1 MFYNSI
7 CHHFSVITDNFL
19 HPRPALQANEQSTK
33 LDVCGHKVEH
43 EELPSINVPLADYHH
58 GH

>member
-1 MFYNSI
+1 M
-7 CHHFSVITDNFL
+7 VTDNVL

-33 LDVCGHKVEH
+33 LYVCGHKVEH
-43 EELPSINVPLADYHH
+43 EDLLSVNVPLADYHH